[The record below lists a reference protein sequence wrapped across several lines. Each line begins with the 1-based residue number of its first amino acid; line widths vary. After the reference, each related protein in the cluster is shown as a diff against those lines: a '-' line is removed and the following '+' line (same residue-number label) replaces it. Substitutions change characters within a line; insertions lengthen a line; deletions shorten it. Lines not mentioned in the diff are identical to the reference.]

1 MEPLDLSLKIVLLG
15 LSAILLAISL
25 LAVRRP
31 DGKKM
36 IWIFASFLGFAVLSG
51 LALLGELTGDAT
63 WDLDNLVVLLLI
75 LIIGANYL
83 VVLKG

>member
-36 IWIFASFLGFAVLSG
+36 IWIFASFLGFAVLSS
-51 LALLGELTGDAT
+51 LALLGEVTGDAT